1 MSSNRVRRPMN
12 AVRRTEDE
20 RSYYTHILFLF
31 SVIYYFFF
39 QFGQRPMMSVSL
51 RKVADFCHRHFN
63 GKTKTPKTT
72 PAGRVCGK
80 TTTVYIFVYLQP
92 QNFDMLEK
100 FDFDARS
107 YLAKEVCTYVS

>member
-1 MSSNRVRRPMN
+1 MN

-63 GKTKTPKTT
+63 GKTKTPKTSD
-72 PAGRVCGK
+72 PK
-80 TTTVYIFVYLQP
+80 PLKSYIFGFLPVG
-92 QNFDMLEK
+92 D
-100 FDFDARS
+100 
-107 YLAKEVCTYVS
+107 